1 MKQLKRLDAIPRDPY
16 RRALKSRLRH
26 IALSEDAFNELRRNQ
41 QDHVVIADAG
51 LLIAQPYQ
59 GAIGLQYAFPDRDQF
74 ARHFPTMFSRLL
86 PALTIKEAP
95 MGIRLRHTD
104 AASRPYVEPVLKAHA
119 FELMRDWIRM
129 ELAEL
134 PPSGGP
140 EDHIAAGGEAGAFT
154 LREARTDDAEAI
166 VEVES
171 VAFSMSWLTPDVVRR
186 SVEQEPVFR
195 VLEDVSSG
203 RAVGFLRLRADLP
216 SEGYVSDVALHPEY
230 QRRGLGEAMMRW
242 ALARFHADGL
252 RCAALTVTSDNGPA
266 IALYRKLGFTA
277 AEAGIDYHRPIDEEE
292 VRQVLEKR
300 RASRIT
306 VRTRY

>member
-1 MKQLKRLDAIPRDPY
+1 MKRLKRLDTIPRDPY
-16 RRALKSRLRH
+16 RRALRSRLRH
-26 IALSEDAFNELRRNQ
+26 IALSEEAFNELRRSRR
-41 QDHVVIADAG
+41 DHVVIEETG

-74 ARHFPTMFSRLL
+74 VRHFPTMLSRLL
-86 PALTIKEAP
+86 PALTVEEAP
-95 MGIRLRHTD
+95 LGIRLRHTD
-104 AASRPYVEPVLKAHA
+104 ASSRPYVEPVLIAHA

-134 PPSGGP
+134 PNASPDDRIDDG
-140 EDHIAAGGEAGAFT
+140 FL
-154 LREARTDDAEAI
+154 LREARSDDAEAI

-203 RAVGFLRLRADLP
+203 RAVGFLRLRTDLP
-216 SEGYVSDVALHPEY
+216 SEGYVSDIALHPEY

-242 ALARFHADGL
+242 ALARFREDGL
-252 RCAALTVTSDNGPA
+252 RCAALTVTSDNGPG

-277 AEAGIDYHRPIDEEE
+277 AETGIDYHRPIDEDE
-292 VRQVLEKR
+292 VRQVLEKN